1 MYFSLGSTIL
11 IFCVIFLF
19 VFLKFR
25 ELKNCVV
32 FVGIIAVCCIR
43 ISCQFMDDLPSKCYK
58 IERIVKA
65 NTQKI
70 IFIANGKEKVLFN
83 LKIKGNDSV
92 RYFTDDIIEYKELL
106 KPLPLPKSLDGFVY
120 ADYLSK
126 KGIDSI
132 AYPRVFPTVI
142 YRDSTSVNFFASKFK
157 KSIVSYLLSF
167 SEITSYTKGFTVA
180 LLTGDKSFLDKKGYE
195 LFRESGVI
203 HVLAISGLHVGILYI
218 TIYFLCSRLLKLRN
232 RAVFYI
238 IALLLI
244 GYAFIT
250 GLSPSVVRAVVM
262 FTLIQFGKSYQKSTN
277 TLNIIFASAFLMLFY
292 EPDLIVDI
300 GFQLSYSAVIGI
312 VLIMQYTALKTL
324 VKIKFLSSVWNV
336 VLVNFAAF
344 LFTAPVIAYHFG
356 VINFTSIWASILV
369 VPVITVTMYLGMFLL
384 ILSFSN
390 FLVEKVYFI
399 LDYIFRGLS
408 WMLNFIIENMHSPLY
423 FFTDY
428 IGVLI
433 FFAFLLSL
441 ITRKLSWM
449 FFTAIICGVMLYVP
463 SGQKVQFLKFN
474 SQIQV
479 KYKHQ
484 NFSLREGDSLFFNNI
499 KIHCEDINRIEINS
513 IDGAKTIDFN
523 VNNYQSLLLEF

>member
-1 MYFSLGSTIL
+1 MYFSFGSTIL
-11 IFCVIFLF
+11 IFCVFFLF

-25 ELKNCVV
+25 ELKNCVT
-32 FVGIIAVCCIR
+32 FIGIIIVCCIR
-43 ISCQFMDDLPSKCYK
+43 ISCQFIDDLPPKYYK

-70 IFIANGKEKVLFN
+70 IFIANGKDRVLFN

-92 RYFTDDIIEYKELL
+92 TYFTDDIIEYKELL

-120 ADYLSK
+120 ADYLRE
-126 KGIDSI
+126 KGIDSV
-132 AYPRVFPTVI
+132 AYPRVFPALI
-142 YRDSTSVNFFASKFK
+142 CRDSTSINFFASKFK
-157 KSIVSYLLSF
+157 QSIVSYLLSF
-167 SEITSYTKGFTVA
+167 PQVTNHAKGFTTA

-195 LFRESGVI
+195 LFRESGVV

-218 TIYFLCSRLLKLRN
+218 TIHFLCSRFLKLRG

-312 VLIMQYTALKTL
+312 VLIMQYTALKSL

-369 VPVITVTMYLGMFLL
+369 VPIITVAMYLGMFLL
-384 ILSFSN
+384 ILSFSY
-390 FLVEKVYFI
+390 FLAEKVYLI
-399 LDYIFRGLS
+399 LDYIFSGLN
-408 WMLNFIIENMHSPLY
+408 WMLTFIIENMHSPLY

-449 FFTAIICGVMLYVP
+449 FFTAIICGAMLYVP
-463 SGQKVQFLKFN
+463 SGQKVQFLKLN

-484 NFSLREGDSLFFNNI
+484 NFSLREGDSLFLNSLE
-499 KIHCEDINRIEINS
+499 IHCENINRIEIHS
-513 IDGAKTIDFN
+513 IGGARTIDFN